1 MSRGPFQFPCP
12 CGEPLLTH
20 TSTGGPPNLTGH
32 FGSFSY
38 GVTAPLLWI
47 LVCTKF
53 FCALQDW
60 SLCFSQIS
68 GSSIIKSH
76 WPLRPD
82 SLGIP
87 SPFVRSPGWEDWHGV
102 QNLHN
107 SVRTS
112 LVLFFSSL
120 WVTHLVG
127 IGFGFIMI
135 VPLLQSHWTFFFI
148 FGQGVF
154 FWWVPASS
162 CQWLFNS
169 YLQFWCSCRRWMHV
183 PYSASLNWKP
193 QVLIILKCSDLSFV

>member
-87 SPFVRSPGWEDWHGV
+87 SPFVRSPGWEAWRGV
-102 QNLHN
+102 QNLR
-107 SVRTS
+107 SGGRTS
-112 LVLFFSSL
+112 LVVLFSSL
-120 WVTHLVG
+120 WVAHLAGMGFDFIVICPSYHIAVTSSLSFDMEHLFLVG
-127 IGFGFIMI
+127 SR
-135 VPLLQSHWTFFFI
+135 VLLLVVVQLLVVT
-148 FGQGVF
+148 
-154 FWWVPASS
+154 
-162 CQWLFNS
+162 LE
-169 YLQFWCSCRRWMHV
+169 
-183 PYSASLNWKP
+183 
-193 QVLIILKCSDLSFV
+193 LS